1 MMPQLDCQADLEE
14 ALNALATECPVIAAS
29 LRHAGMPVLRRRE
42 PGFAGLVRIITG
54 QQLSVAAAATIHGRL
69 EAGGPVVPA
78 RFAPGGEAA
87 LRACGLSAP
96 KIRTL
101 AAAAAA
107 IENGDLTP
115 ESLGTMEQA
124 EARAQL
130 TAITGIG
137 PWTAD
142 IFLLFCL
149 GRGDIWPAGD
159 IALQA
164 AVGMAHRLEWRP
176 GADEAAEIAARW
188 SPYRG
193 AAAHLMWALYAAVKE
208 RGAVPV

>member
-1 MMPQLDCQADLEE
+1 MHQLDCQEDLEK
-14 ALNALATECPVIAAS
+14 ALRALAAECPVIEVS
-29 LRHAGMPVLRRRE
+29 LTHAGMPALRRRE
-42 PGFAGLVRIITG
+42 PGFEGLVRIITG

-69 EAGGPVVPA
+69 EASGPVIPA
-78 RFAPGGEAA
+78 RFAPSNEAE

-101 AAAAAA
+101 RAVAAA
-107 IENGDLTP
+107 IGEGRLTP
-115 ESLGTMEQA
+115 ESLGTMPQE
-124 EARAQL
+124 EARRQL
-130 TAITGIG
+130 TAISGIG

-149 GRGDIWPAGD
+149 GRADIWPAGD

-176 GADEAAEIAARW
+176 GAEEAAEFAARW
-188 SPYRG
+188 RPYRG
-193 AAAHLMWALYAAVKE
+193 AAAHLMWALYAAVKA
-208 RGAVPV
+208 RGALPA